1 MKLWAGRNPNIG
13 TEVIFNIFDL
23 LPGQYEDKS
32 GGSISVSQYD
42 ITIPGDN
49 PRNFKTLY
57 FDKTD
62 TTFLPFLFPA
72 DIPRQCTDEGNII
85 MVSGGM
91 TYDETLQAYAITD
104 TNFET
109 ITGGDE
115 PDDWKT
121 ARFEY
126 YYKFANDPFYAG
138 FSYQRC
144 TNCRTNETTQANY
157 NYVYAFD
164 TTIGTPYDSSA
175 VYYHN
180 NNIDPRKNLCQLYT
194 AATGSS
200 FGIWR
205 NFTGLGTAGCGI
217 GNIYTENNSTI
228 YTNYGEQ
235 TPFFYAPFG
244 QNPYSYY
251 HGKNIKHLY
260 LSEDKVSTAGGY
272 KPISQSSSIT
282 IFVSYVYDDVQYYG
296 MALITMSDVSA
307 DAYPVRIQAQLFS
320 EEYWGESIISGGSSG
335 GEWGPS
341 SVIDGGN
348 GSFSATSDPHGTG
361 DPDDVQDELSTTI
374 SALTNVFGGNG
385 GFNIHE
391 ILPAAISDVLSV
403 LYSTNFLTRYA
414 QAMYDPMSAI
424 LSMHLIPANLIKFKQ
439 TSSKIT
445 ASGYDISANMPSGAA
460 TTIFPEVIPETVYH
474 VGTIDIGNF
483 FGAFPD
489 YAPYTECIL
498 HLPYIGTIK
507 IDTNAIMYGK
517 LAVYYACDAATG
529 NVCAWVWCRDR
540 DENRR
545 NYKYLA
551 TGNAAYTIP
560 VAARNNNGLDAGKLL
575 GNVASAVFM
584 GAMGNTLGAGLSAIR
599 AGFQANP
606 FLMPK
611 STIVE
616 GTFGGNA
623 STLENSMCFL
633 EIIRPEW
640 VQPESYPDDM
650 GIPTFITGTI
660 AELGA
665 AGYIEIEEI
674 DIEILAATDTEK
686 EELRKILYDGFWYMP
701 AE

>member
-1 MKLWAGRNPNIG
+1 MRMKLHTGRSSQTGIEI
-13 TEVIFNIFDL
+13 TFNIFDL
-23 LPGQYEDKS
+23 MPESYQGE
-32 GGSISVSQYD
+32 ITVSQYD
-42 ITIPGDN
+42 MTVDQ
-49 PRNFKTLY
+49 KTYKALY

-62 TTFLPFLFPA
+62 GTNLTALFPA
-72 DIPRQCTDEGNII
+72 NIPKKCTDDGNII
-85 MVSGGM
+85 TFSGGM
-91 TYDETLQAYAITD
+91 TLDSVTNRYIVTDSSFEQIHGGTQPDNWVSERYKYYCIFPSEVYSNCTIYSNVNQTSQIAEDYNAVYNGGFTVYD
-104 TNFET
+104 TNT
-109 ITGGDE
+109 DYYYNTSDTPE
-115 PDDWKT
+115 PDPRQDL
-121 ARFEY
+121 F
-126 YYKFANDPFYAG
+126 
-138 FSYQRC
+138 QI
-144 TNCRTNETTQANY
+144 
-157 NYVYAFD
+157 YV
-164 TTIGTPYDSSA
+164 
-175 VYYHN
+175 
-180 NNIDPRKNLCQLYT
+180 
-194 AATGSS
+194 AATGSM

-205 NFTGLGTAGCGI
+205 NFNMFGNSMCGI
-217 GNIYTENNSTI
+217 GSIYTRSNDCYIN
-228 YTNYGEQ
+228 NYGIN
-235 TPFFYAPFG
+235 TVCYFSAFG
-244 QNPYSYY
+244 SQQSPYTYNN
-251 HGKNIKHLY
+251 GKVKNLGILEGDGSGH
-260 LSEDKVSTAGGY
+260 
-272 KPISQSSSIT
+272 PIAQSASIT
-282 IFVSYVYDDVQYYG
+282 IFVSYVYDGVTYYG
-296 MALITMSDVSA
+296 PALVTMSGTGDT
-307 DAYPVRIQAQLFS
+307 AYPVRIQAQLFS

-361 DPDDVQDELSTTI
+361 DTDDVQTELSTTI
-374 SALTNVFGGNG
+374 SALDSIFGGNG

-403 LYSTNFLTRYA
+403 LYSTNFLTRYQ

-424 LSMHLIPANLIKFKQ
+424 LSMHLIPSNLIKFKQ
-439 TSSKIT
+439 TSSKLT

-460 TTIFPEVIPETVYH
+460 TTIFPEVMPETVYH

-545 NYKYLA
+545 NYKYMA

-599 AGFQANP
+599 AGFQANS

-640 VQPESYPDDM
+640 IQPETFAHDA
-650 GIPTFITGTI
+650 GIPTYISGSINDLGISGYVEIADIDLENIT
-660 AELGA
+660 
-665 AGYIEIEEI
+665 
-674 DIEILAATDTEK
+674 ATETEK
-686 EELRKILYDGFWYMP
+686 EELRKIIYEGFWYNP

>member
-1 MKLWAGRNPNIG
+1 MRMKLWAGRSSNSG
-13 TEVIFNIFDL
+13 TEVIFPIYDL
-23 LPGQYEDKS
+23 LPSKY
-32 GGSISVSQYD
+32 
-42 ITIPGDN
+42 TIPAAN
-49 PRNFKTLY
+49 HLNWSYTVTTPQSQVVSFESLY
-57 FDKTD
+57 IFATD
-62 TTFLPFLFPA
+62 ATSLYMLFPA
-72 DIPRQCTDEGNII
+72 DIPKKSTDEGNII
-85 MVSGGM
+85 MLNGAMVEDSTAGTYIIPDSDFTPISG
-91 TYDETLQAYAITD
+91 T
-104 TNFET
+104 
-109 ITGGDE
+109 E
-115 PDDWKT
+115 PDNWRT
-121 ARFEY
+121 ARYKYYFCYNNDSIPTYRRYSNVRTNATTLTDQVSPFTGAPTVFDPSVTY
-126 YYKFANDPFYAG
+126 YY
-138 FSYQRC
+138 
-144 TNCRTNETTQANY
+144 
-157 NYVYAFD
+157 
-164 TTIGTPYDSSA
+164 
-175 VYYHN
+175 N
-180 NNIDPRKNLCQLYT
+180 NSQDPRNDICQLYT

-200 FGIWR
+200 FGILR
-205 NFTGLGTAGCGI
+205 NYDAFGDSYVTI
-217 GNIYTENNSTI
+217 GGVFTENNDTYYNQS
-228 YTNYGEQ
+228 YGYN
-235 TPFFYAPFG
+235 TPFWYSPFG
-244 QNPYSYY
+244 INPSTVYPPNYV
-251 HGKNIKHLY
+251 KMLY
-260 LSEDKVSTAGGY
+260 NVDYATGGLPLTNT
-272 KPISQSSSIT
+272 KAIT
-282 IFVSYVYDDVQYYG
+282 IFVSYEYNGKMFYG
-296 MALITMSDVSA
+296 MAMVTMSDRTDSA
-307 DAYPVRIQAQLFS
+307 RPIAVQAQLFS

-361 DPDDVQDELSTTI
+361 DADDVQTELSTTI

-424 LSMHLIPANLIKFKQ
+424 LSMHLIPSNLIKFKQ

-460 TTIFPEVIPETVYH
+460 TTIFPEVMPETVYH

-545 NYKYLA
+545 NYKYMA

-674 DIEILAATDTEK
+674 DIENLAATDTEK
-686 EELRKILYDGFWYMP
+686 EELRKILYDGFWYIP